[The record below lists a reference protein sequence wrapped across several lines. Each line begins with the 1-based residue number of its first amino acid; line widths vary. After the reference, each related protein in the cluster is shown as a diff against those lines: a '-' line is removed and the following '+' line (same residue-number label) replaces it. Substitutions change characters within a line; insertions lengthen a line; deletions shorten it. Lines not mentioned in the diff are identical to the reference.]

1 MSLLAEL
8 IGFLRYGSI
17 KISLLRSWGPH
28 RLNEAQSRITAF
40 NSLLDRN
47 LRNLCNLRI
56 FKFAFGFTPVES
68 NHSPAASCF
77 PGLALGQRSRF
88 G

>member
-8 IGFLRYGSI
+8 VAFYVVVSI
-17 KISLLRSWGPH
+17 KISLLRSWEPH
-28 RLNEAQSRITAF
+28 RLNEAQSRITIF

-56 FKFAFGFTPVES
+56 LNPLW
-68 NHSPAASCF
+68 
-77 PGLALGQRSRF
+77 GLIGV
-88 G
+88 